1 VKLRT
6 VSLEYRDHDDG
17 NHAFLV
23 FKEKTGEE
31 SHLEWDFVLEAL
43 ALRANDLQAFEF
55 LWSLLD
61 LLAERGAPLEELR
74 S

>member
-1 VKLRT
+1 
-6 VSLEYRDHDDG
+6 
-17 NHAFLV
+17 V

-61 LLAERGAPLEELR
+61 LLAERGAPLEELQ